1 MSFAPRAWMAALIAA
16 PLCACVAPAPQGG
29 QPGAPALAPAVPADP
44 RSHGVFEQI
53 TGING
58 DAVAAISG
66 DARRSYIYFDAVA
79 AKKAAVEAAP
89 AKLCAGY
96 GRALKSS
103 YVTYPADHVPG
114 VKALVVDCAS

>member
-1 MSFAPRAWMAALIAA
+1 MAALIAA
-16 PLCACVAPAPQGG
+16 SLCACVAPAPQGT
-29 QPGAPALAPAVPADP
+29 PALAPAVPADP

-66 DARRSYIYFDAVA
+66 DAHRSYIYFDAVA
-79 AKKAAVEAAP
+79 AKKATLATAP

-96 GRALKSS
+96 GHALKSS
-103 YVTYPADHVPG
+103 YVTFPADHVPG
-114 VKALVVDCAS
+114 VKTLVVDCAS